1 MKPALAFACGVL
13 FAVGLGISGM
23 LQPAKVLGF
32 LDFFGDWDP
41 TLLGVM
47 LGAIPVYLLAWTWR
61 RGRPSRWGSP
71 VPARASHELDLRLVL
86 GASLFGVGWGL
97 TGVCP
102 GPAVTN
108 LAAPSAFTLAV
119 LASIL
124 AGMALSFLV
133 PARGGQTLA
142 KSRSQSSITP
152 ATAAHEAQ
160 KTT

>member
-1 MKPALAFACGVL
+1 MKVAIAFACGVL

-32 LDFFGDWDP
+32 LDFFGAWDP

-47 LGAIPVYLLAWTWR
+47 CGAIPVYFAAWTWR
-61 RGRPSRWGSP
+61 RGRPSVCGSR
-71 VPARASHELDLRLVL
+71 VPEKSNHGLDARLVV

-108 LAAPSAFTLAV
+108 IAALSTFTLVA

-124 AGMALSFLV
+124 AGVALSFVV
-133 PARGGQTLA
+133 PARA
-142 KSRSQSSITP
+142 K
-152 ATAAHEAQ
+152 
-160 KTT
+160 